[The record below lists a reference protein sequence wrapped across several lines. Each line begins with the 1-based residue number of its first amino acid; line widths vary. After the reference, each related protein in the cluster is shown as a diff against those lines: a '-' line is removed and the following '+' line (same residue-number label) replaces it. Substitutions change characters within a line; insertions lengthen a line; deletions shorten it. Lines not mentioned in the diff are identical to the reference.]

1 MSSYWRVYVHLY
13 GHATVYVA
21 APNADVALGR
31 ARERLAVDA
40 LPSEYR
46 TVSQPTPI
54 GEWERKQ
61 FEVEEVSDVL
71 RGRRLTADEIAYCN
85 GRRYHPGHDIDAFP
99 GIQLTHIVDD
109 GVAFCRTHALWGA
122 GGKMDEGTRI
132 SCSFCLDM
140 LHKEMRYEHLSLH
153 VDWRQR
159 GAHGAAEV
167 TYDGDGVH
175 LKVNGIVV
183 QSAQHDPSIGP
194 NDPDHAFDTAYQRM
208 RKLSDAINEAQAKR
222 RDAEPPPA
230 LPAPPKDGRYRRAVY
245 IAKRSA
251 LDYDHDERFS
261 AEQRTRLSKET
272 AALYQEMTPEEQAD
286 VNAYFQRD

>member
-46 TVSQPTPI
+46 TVSQPTSI

-61 FEVEEVSDVL
+61 FEVEEVSHVL
-71 RGRRLTADEIAYCN
+71 RGRRLTADEVAYCN
-85 GRRYHPGHDIDAFP
+85 GRGYSSGPDIDAFH
-99 GIQLTHIVDD
+99 GLQWMHIVDD
-109 GVAFCRTHALWGA
+109 GVAFCRTHALEGS
-122 GGKMDEGTRI
+122 GGKMDGETRI

-159 GAHGAAEV
+159 GAHGAAKV
-167 TYDGDGVH
+167 SYDGDGVH
-175 LKVNGIVV
+175 LKVNGVVV
-183 QSAQHDPSIGP
+183 QSAQHDPSIDP
-194 NDPDHAFDTAYQRM
+194 NDPDHAFDAAYARM
-208 RKLSDAINEAQAKR
+208 RELSDAINEAQAKR

-230 LPAPPKDGRYRRAVY
+230 LPTPARDGRYRKAVY
-245 IAKRSA
+245 IAMRSA
-251 LDYDHDERFS
+251 LDYDYDERLS

-272 AALYQEMTPEEQAD
+272 AALYMEMTPEEQAD
-286 VNAYFQRD
+286 VNAYFKRD